1 MTSTTFAIECNSVK
15 KSFGSVNA
23 LKGASIQA
31 RPGEV
36 TAIVG
41 DNGAGKTTLI
51 KCIAGVYQPDEGN
64 IKINGSEI
72 SFDSP
77 ESARVAGIETVYQ
90 NLSLVEDLTIWQNL
104 FLNREITK
112 NFGFIKILNRA
123 KMRQE
128 SESMLKNLDV
138 YIPSVRSRTRGLS
151 GGQRQAVA
159 ICRAVGWGS
168 KVVIMDEPT
177 AALGARETM
186 KVEELIGKM
195 KSQGLAILL
204 ISHNFEQV
212 LKLSDHIWVMRQG
225 DVIAGM
231 RTKDTTGDEL
241 VALITGSAKRG

>member
-1 MTSTTFAIECNSVK
+1 MSTTSLAIECNAVK
-15 KSFGSVNA
+15 KSFGNVNA
-23 LKGASIQA
+23 LKGATISA

-51 KCIAGVYQPDEGN
+51 KCIAGVYQPDEGE
-64 IKINGSEI
+64 IRINGESV

-112 NFGFIKILNRA
+112 NLGVVKILNRA
-123 KMRQE
+123 KMREE
-128 SESMLKNLDV
+128 SEAMLKKLDV

-186 KVEELIGKM
+186 KVEELIKKM
-195 KSQGLAILL
+195 KAQGLAILL

-212 LKLSDHIWVMRQG
+212 LRLSDHIFVMRQG